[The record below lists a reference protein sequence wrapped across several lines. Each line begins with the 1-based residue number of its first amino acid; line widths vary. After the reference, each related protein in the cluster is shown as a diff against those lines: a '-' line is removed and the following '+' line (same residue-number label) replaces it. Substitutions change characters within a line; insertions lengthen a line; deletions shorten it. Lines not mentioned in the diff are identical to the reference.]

1 MEKFMTIREELEV
14 LIETTGERQLAAKLG
29 KMPHIMSVLQPCH
42 GAKVPEKL
50 YNYLN
55 PNAVRVCQFGND
67 RNFVSF
73 PDGYKNCGKAGTCR
87 CTKNAVSNS
96 VTAAKKL
103 VTPAQ
108 QQLTNAIRAA
118 TNIATYG
125 VANIGQTPHARRMH
139 AAFYADKG
147 KVALATAKGKATRLA
162 RYGDENY
169 SNRKKAAK
177 TFKKRYGSDWWAK
190 RLNNPHIVTLHDRD
204 ELEKL
209 FDQFTI
215 QEIATMLDVK
225 PSTVCRN
232 LNSMGLRDPFKSSE
246 EMEVVRFLTNIGVTK
261 IVRNSRSLLGNR
273 KEIDIFLP
281 DYGIAI
287 EYNGVHWHHTEIDH
301 MYDMYHRDKF
311 LDAENKEIKLISLFS
326 SVWHAKKPTVKME
339 LLNALGLNDDKAD
352 LVDCELVIVTDQDAS
367 DFHET
372 YNVLGYAG
380 GTLHYGLISNDE
392 IISVM
397 SFTVTGSV
405 LELTRYSY
413 NTVVDGGASAMLD
426 QCIFDANPSTIF
438 SYTDNEWLRGDMMSE
453 LGFTMIEDVDPVC
466 WYLSDRSSILYKTES
481 EFEIEFEAASATSKP
496 KMKSVWSCGS
506 RKWEL
511 VI

>member
-1 MEKFMTIREELEV
+1 MTIREELEV
-14 LIETTGERQLAAKLG
+14 LIETTGERQLAAKIG
-29 KMPHIMSVLQPCH
+29 KIPHIMSVLQPCY

-55 PNAVRVCQFGND
+55 PNALRVCQFGNN
-67 RNFVSF
+67 RKFVSF
-73 PDGYKNCGKAGTCR
+73 PDGYKNCGRAAVCR
-87 CTKNAVSNS
+87 CTNNNVSNS
-96 VTAAKKL
+96 VIAAKKL

-118 TNIATYG
+118 TNLATHG
-125 VANIGQTPHARRMH
+125 VANIGQTPHARKMH
-139 AAFYADKG
+139 AAFYADKS
-147 KVALATAKGKATRLA
+147 KVALATAKGKATRLE

-169 SNRKKAAK
+169 SNREQAAI
-177 TFKKRYGSDWWAK
+177 TFKQRYGSDWWAN
-190 RLNNPHIVTLHDRD
+190 RLNNPHIVTLHDKD

-215 QEIATMLDVK
+215 QEIATMLNVK
-225 PSTVCRN
+225 ENTVCRN
-232 LNSMGLRDPFKSSE
+232 LNNMGLRDPFKSSE
-246 EMEVVRFLTNIGVTK
+246 EMEVVRFLTSMGVTN

-281 DYGIAI
+281 AYGIAI

-311 LDAENKEIKLISLFS
+311 MDAENKEIKLISLFS

-339 LLNALGLNDDKAD
+339 LINALGLNTYTAK
-352 LVDCELVIVTDQDAS
+352 LSDCELVMVSDEDAM
-367 DFHET
+367 DFHDT
-372 YNVLGYAG
+372 YNVQGYAG
-380 GTLHYGLISNDE
+380 GTLHYGLIHNDE
-392 IISVM
+392 IISAM
-397 SFTVTGSV
+397 SFNVTGSV
-405 LELTRYSY
+405 VELTRYSY
-413 NTVVDGGASAMLD
+413 NTVVDGGASAMID
-426 QCIFDANPSTIF
+426 QCVFDANPATIF
-438 SYTDNEWLRGDMMSE
+438 SYTANEWLRGDMMSE
-453 LGFTMIEDVDPVC
+453 LGFTFVEDIEPVC
-466 WYLSDRSSILYKTES
+466 WYLSDRSSILYKTEE
-481 EFEIEFEAASATSKP
+481 EFELEFLSAPETSKP